1 MMNKLSERIAAIS
14 AYDGTDAIAEA
25 VALTKEHETASGWR
39 PIGKAPKDGSAVI
52 VGAHSCD
59 RWSWWTATWWT
70 EHEHACAFHDR
81 FFGARYS
88 QLERFETRA
97 RRLLPLWRAEAIRRN
112 RLWFALIGLG
122 FDIEGDSLSD
132 MTSREM
138 LERIEL
144 SFRSERGAYAR
155 AKLRFIL
162 AELDR

>member
-1 MMNKLSERIAAIS
+1 MPDRRFRDMSLTEEE
-14 AYDGTDAIAEA
+14 AEA
-25 VALTKEHETASGWR
+25 MMFNHPNFFARHDLYFARTNPETGALEVTESRGN
-39 PIGKAPKDGSAVI
+39 VI
-52 VGAHSCD
+52 IA
-59 RWSWWTATWWT
+59 
-70 EHEHACAFHDR
+70 
-81 FFGARYS
+81 
-88 QLERFETRA
+88 RA

-122 FDIEGDSLSD
+122 LDLEGDSLND

>member
-1 MMNKLSERIAAIS
+1 MPDRRFRDMSLTEEN
-14 AYDGTDAIAEA
+14 AEA
-25 VALTKEHETASGWR
+25 M
-39 PIGKAPKDGSAVI
+39 
-52 VGAHSCD
+52 
-59 RWSWWTATWWT
+59 
-70 EHEHACAFHDR
+70 ACTR
-81 FFGARYS
+81 FCYVDDY
-88 QLERFETRA
+88 ERFVARA
-97 RRLLPLWRAEAIRRN
+97 KRLLPLWRAESIRRN

-122 FDIEGDSLSD
+122 LDLEGDSLND

>member
-1 MMNKLSERIAAIS
+1 MPDRRFRDMR
-14 AYDGTDAIAEA
+14 
-25 VALTKEHETASGWR
+25 LTEEEVTLLA
-39 PIGKAPKDGSAVI
+39 
-52 VGAHSCD
+52 
-59 RWSWWTATWWT
+59 
-70 EHEHACAFHDR
+70 HEHACAFHDR

-122 FDIEGDSLSD
+122 LDLEGDSLND

-162 AELDR
+162 AELER